1 MMHKD
6 AIVNEIDRIVQASLV
21 EFVEDVFR
29 SFWNG
34 REREAVSLYVLGYL
48 QKQCG
53 EDKLLREPTQIG
65 IEAAVP
71 SSPKLNSKGR
81 VCKDLVLWRE
91 PKMTCWNER
100 WEAVNPPLSIMEWK
114 VFRLPSSKAQ
124 VYPQDVAWLKS
135 YATLFPSMFVGHPF
149 VGYAVALDLL
159 QRNFRLS
166 VTRVESGEAW
176 DKWLEL

>member
-1 MMHKD
+1 MYENT
-6 AIVNEIDRIVQASLV
+6 IVSEIDRIVRASLMS
-21 EFVEDVFR
+21 FLEDVFR
-29 SFWNG
+29 SSWKG
-34 REREAVSLYVLGYL
+34 REREAVSLYVLGHL

-53 EDKLLREPTQIG
+53 EGKILRESTQIG

-71 SSPKLNSKGR
+71 SSLELNPKGR

-114 VFRLPSSKAQ
+114 AFRLPSSKAQ

-135 YATLFPSMFVGHPF
+135 YSTLFSSIFAGHPF

-159 QRNFRLS
+159 QRKFRLS
-166 VTRVESGEAW
+166 VTRVESGGAR

>member
-1 MMHKD
+1 MKQED
-6 AIVNEIDRIVQASLV
+6 KIISDIDRIVRSSLI

-29 SFWNG
+29 SSWKG
-34 REREAVSLYVLGYL
+34 REREAVSLYVLGHL
-48 QKQCG
+48 QKQCSEG
-53 EDKLLREPTQIG
+53 TILREPTQIG

-71 SSPKLNSKGR
+71 SSLDLNPKGR

-100 WEAVNPPLSIMEWK
+100 WEAMNPPLSIMEWK
-114 VFRLPSSKAQ
+114 AFRLPSSKAQ
-124 VYPQDVAWLKS
+124 IYSQDVAWLKS
-135 YATLFPSMFVGHPF
+135 YSALFSSMFAGYPF

-166 VTRVESGEAW
+166 VARVESSEAM